1 MGYQGRRKARP
12 LRVILNNWKMV
23 VSMGYQG
30 RRKAQ
35 YISLKHLLRDLR
47 GERIEYF
54 DKVEKSILWL
64 KGFGRRYI
72 AFLGFVLVV
81 NGDQSRTGAEPG
93 HDLSKN
99 ARRRIEL

>member
-1 MGYQGRRKARP
+1 MP
-12 LRVILNNWKMV
+12 C
-23 VSMGYQG
+23 
-30 RRKAQ
+30 AQ

-81 NGDQSRTGAEPG
+81 NLLDLPSIDAQKTRGEQLPCDMVEQTLDQLHSSIRLQDEGE
-93 HDLSKN
+93 SN
-99 ARRRIEL
+99 ALAL

>member
-1 MGYQGRRKARP
+1 
-12 LRVILNNWKMV
+12 
-23 VSMGYQG
+23 MGYQG

-81 NGDQSRTGAEPG
+81 NLL
-93 HDLSKN
+93 DLPSIDAQKT
-99 ARRRIEL
+99 RGEQLPCDMV